1 MKRVALALTACLAL
15 AGAPAA
21 VATGG
26 DEPGEMKEAME
37 AAPAR
42 MLAQQALATLDVT
55 GDEEEARERI
65 DAALE
70 SREPEDVD
78 LELLRSADEALDGG
92 DRERA
97 VVLLNRA
104 LGGGPVPAG
113 GQGEGVGVSDEALHN
128 AGRAY
133 EPNETAQEVVALVAG
148 LALLAL
154 AALLLVRWRP
164 RRPRSSL
171 GTGST

>member
-1 MKRVALALTACLAL
+1 MKAMTLAVTACLTLAL
-15 AGAPAA
+15 APAA
-21 VATGG
+21 IATGG
-26 DEPGEMKEAME
+26 DEPGEMEEAM
-37 AAPAR
+37 ASAPAR
-42 MLAQQALATLDVT
+42 VLAQQALATLDVT

-70 SREPEDVD
+70 SREREDVD

-113 GQGEGVGVSDEALHN
+113 EEDEGGGVSDEALHN

-148 LALLAL
+148 LVLLAL
-154 AALLLVRWRP
+154 AALLLVR
-164 RRPRSSL
+164 RRPHRPSSL
-171 GTGST
+171 GTGGT